1 MNCSFQAEEDS
12 VLSGGHRL
20 VLSLQP
26 SNIYLLLFASH
37 PNFRGASAATTGTTW
52 IPPFHILKLQTL
64 NPLKLEPMLGA
75 IRYIS
80 PSWQRVPSFKTCIR
94 MTFLQNTPI
103 ASTKQP
109 REELL
114 QIVSGSGAKLH
125 WWKIVGIWGA
135 EMRLLGYQ
143 CISFMN
149 GRQME
154 STLILTAKAKICCA
168 L

>member
-1 MNCSFQAEEDS
+1 
-12 VLSGGHRL
+12 
-20 VLSLQP
+20 
-26 SNIYLLLFASH
+26 
-37 PNFRGASAATTGTTW
+37 
-52 IPPFHILKLQTL
+52 
-64 NPLKLEPMLGA
+64 
-75 IRYIS
+75 
-80 PSWQRVPSFKTCIR
+80 

-109 REELL
+109 REERL

-149 GRQME
+149 AFLILLSGADSPGSYGRQME